1 MCFRFHGPT
10 IATTASAVDQ
20 GVVCIIIQ
28 TVLVT
33 KILRPAGSGTGKHA
47 ERVIY
52 YLNSQSHRS
61 GDVRYFTNLIKFH
74 GVRNKHEWVKCSI

>member
-10 IATTASAVDQ
+10 IATTVSAVDQ
-20 GVVCIIIQ
+20 GAVCIIIQ

-52 YLNSQSHRS
+52 YLKTTKSSLGWCEIFYKLN
-61 GDVRYFTNLIKFH
+61 
-74 GVRNKHEWVKCSI
+74 